1 METLIL
7 DKRIDYDGSQLHSHF
22 ALYEANILGDSMVGF
37 FGSAN
42 VADANLVDLIDLTS
56 SNTIIAKEMLHFIIE
71 HFPADLTLA
80 VFRQRLLVAIARETL
95 IQHCDCPIER
105 RGDDLFAKD
114 RKLTVS
120 IATISPVS
128 TLIHFGINIF
138 PEGAPVPAIGLAE
151 MGVDSREFANDL
163 MRRVDQELESISRS
177 IVKVKAVQ

>member
-1 METLIL
+1 METQIL

-22 ALYEANILGDSMVGF
+22 ALFEADIVGDSMVAF

-42 VADANLVDLIDLTS
+42 VNEANLVDLIDHKS
-56 SNTIIAKEMLHFIIE
+56 SNTIVAKEMLHFIVE

-95 IQHCDCPIER
+95 VQHCNCAIER

-128 TLIHFGINIF
+128 TLIHFGVNIF

-151 MGVDSREFANDL
+151 LQVDSREFAEDL
-163 MRRVDQELESISRS
+163 MRRVDQELEGIARS
-177 IVKVKAVQ
+177 IVKVRAVQ